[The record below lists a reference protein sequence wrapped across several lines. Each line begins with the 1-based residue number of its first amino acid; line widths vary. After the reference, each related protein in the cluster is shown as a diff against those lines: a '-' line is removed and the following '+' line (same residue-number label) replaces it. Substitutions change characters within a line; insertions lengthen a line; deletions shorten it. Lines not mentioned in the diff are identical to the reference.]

1 MSVIAEVE
9 QTIPG
14 PIDAVF
20 ARFIDYP
27 SWTAWM
33 PALFTPLRG
42 PSRPLVQGDRLLVR
56 VKGLPTTL
64 TVDRLE
70 ASRQVCWS
78 AGLPGFLHGR
88 HTFTF
93 EAVDSGSTRI
103 RSVEPWTGLLTYV
116 VASSLQRAAEDGGRQ
131 QLQGFDRWFRDQF
144 AGRAS

>member
-1 MSVIAEVE
+1 MSVIAAVE

-14 PIDAVF
+14 PIDEVF

-27 SWTAWM
+27 SWAAWM
-33 PALFTPLRG
+33 PALFRPMRG

-70 ASRQVCWS
+70 ASREVCWS
-78 AGLPGFLHGR
+78 AGLPGLLHAR

-93 EAVDSGSTRI
+93 EAVDAGSTRI
-103 RSVEPWTGLLTYV
+103 RSVEPWTGLLTHV
-116 VASSLQRAAEDGGRQ
+116 VGSSLQRAAEDGGRR
-131 QLQGFDRWFRDQF
+131 QLQGFDRWFRDQLPV
-144 AGRAS
+144 RSS